1 MLKAEQN
8 KSKFKTQTEICIIL
22 VLINKC
28 FSYYHLTVILK
39 LNQIKPLFNFAK
51 KSVLVIMFVFIYS
64 ENNYLCDMFNHSE
77 TNKVSNQPIKINNCC
92 CFIVTCNMFNT
103 CNLHSY
109 SSQKHLS
116 VTNMTLFTCEIFF
129 RMSRGVYTEVL
140 ISFYSFAVYEVRAEY
155 VSLLLIV
162 RSVQKSIPT

>member
-1 MLKAEQN
+1 MFFLYTVKTITCVICSIIVKPT
-8 KSKFKTQTEICIIL
+8 KSAK
-22 VLINKC
+22 
-28 FSYYHLTVILK
+28 LTIVVVY
-39 LNQIKPLFNFAK
+39 F
-51 KSVLVIMFVFIYS
+51 
-64 ENNYLCDMFNHSE
+64 
-77 TNKVSNQPIKINNCC
+77 
-92 CFIVTCNMFNT
+92 VTCNMFNT

-109 SSQKHLS
+109 ASQKHLS

-162 RSVQKSIPT
+162 RSV